1 MVNHQPTRNRTAS
14 SEYFDCAAMELS
26 ESEQEVTTRFERDA
40 IPLMD
45 QLYDGARRMTHCRGD
60 AEDLVQ
66 ETMLKAYADFR
77 SFRKGTYLKAWLF
90 RIMYNTWVDGYHRTR
105 RRPAEFLSGD
115 ISDIQL
121 AAHARQ
127 ASTGSVGLRSA
138 EVEALDAL
146 RDNQIAE
153 AIESLSESLRMVVQY
168 AHVDGL
174 RYREIAQIMDIPMG
188 TVMSRLHRARTRLR
202 TELAELAEERGFGGN
217 EVGKVAV

>member
-1 MVNHQPTRNRTAS
+1 
-14 SEYFDCAAMELS
+14 
-26 ESEQEVTTRFERDA
+26 
-40 IPLMD
+40 
-45 QLYDGARRMTHCRGD
+45 
-60 AEDLVQ
+60 
-66 ETMLKAYADFR
+66 MLKAYADFR